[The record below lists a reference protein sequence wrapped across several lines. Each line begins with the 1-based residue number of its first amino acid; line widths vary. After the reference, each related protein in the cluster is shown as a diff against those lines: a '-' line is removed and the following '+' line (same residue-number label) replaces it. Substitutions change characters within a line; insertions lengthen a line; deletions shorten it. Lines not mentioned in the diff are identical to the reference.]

1 MRDRPLLR
9 ILLLLSLVVVLGAS
23 ALAGSAASA
32 PHGPA
37 LPRSVLVGFR
47 SNVSPAGQAD
57 VLADAGVER
66 LRRYPQIRSALVS
79 VGAQSTAGAIRD
91 LDSDPR
97 VEGSERVGRAQKK
110 RFQARA
116 SRIREH
122 GLCQNAMLGFDGAAG
137 QRVTLRFTNVT
148 IGNTSCCGARIS
160 MLKPDGANVVP
171 PILAGTFGAVMT
183 ATLPVPGR
191 YSIGIDPQQAYTGGI
206 TLTLTSS

>member
-1 MRDRPLLR
+1 MRDHRFLR
-9 ILLLLSLVVVLGAS
+9 ILLLPSLATVLAAS

-47 SNVSPAGQAD
+47 PNVSLAGQAD

-97 VEGSERVGRAQKK
+97 VAFAEPNFTV
-110 RFQARA
+110 RA
-116 SRIREH
+116 SDVTPNDPFLPRLW
-122 GLCQNAMLGFDGAAG
+122 GLDNTG
-137 QRVTLRFTNVT
+137 QTVN
-148 IGNTSCCGARIS
+148 
-160 MLKPDGANVVP
+160 
-171 PILAGTFGAVMT
+171 
-183 ATLPVPGR
+183 
-191 YSIGIDPQQAYTGGI
+191 
-206 TLTLTSS
+206 